1 MRQPK
6 GVDDLAARLGA
17 AAASPLVPAPADPAP
32 AAAPTP
38 APAPAP
44 APAATPSVARGRTAS
59 RAKPAG
65 KGRGKKE
72 PADTMQLTLR
82 PTRALYARYV
92 AAAADRSR
100 QAGRMVSPQE
110 VMLEILEKGEV

>member
-1 MRQPK
+1 MKQPK
-6 GVDDLAARLGA
+6 KVEDLAASLL
-17 AAASPLVPAPADPAP
+17 AASAAPLVSPAVAAPPATLAPAP
-32 AAAPTP
+32 AAAELPVVRERAA
-38 APAPAP
+38 APAK
-44 APAATPSVARGRTAS
+44 T
-59 RAKPAG
+59 AG

-82 PTRALYARYV
+82 PTRTLYARYV

-100 QAGRMVSPQE
+100 QAGRMVTPQE

>member
-1 MRQPK
+1 MKQPK

-17 AAASPLVPAPADPAP
+17 AAASPLVPAPADPAL
-32 AAAPTP
+32 AAPT
-38 APAPAP
+38 PAP

>member
-1 MRQPK
+1 MKQPK
-6 GVDDLAARLGA
+6 GVEDLAARLGA
-17 AAASPLVPAPADPAP
+17 ASAVPLVSPAVTAP
-32 AAAPTP
+32 PVESAAPAAPTP
-38 APAPAP
+38 AAPP
-44 APAATPSVARGRTAS
+44 VARGRTAT

-65 KGRGKKE
+65 KGKGKKE

>member
-17 AAASPLVPAPADPAP
+17 AAASPLVPVPAAAAPMP
-32 AAAPTP
+32 AAAPETAA
-38 APAPAP
+38 APARARRGG
-44 APAATPSVARGRTAS
+44 TRVA
-59 RAKPAG
+59 AKPA
-65 KGRGKKE
+65 KPSEKKE
-72 PADTMQLTLR
+72 PADTLQLTIR

-92 AAAADRSR
+92 SAAADRSR
-100 QAGRMVSPQE
+100 QLGRVVSAQE